1 MAAKGSVNLKTINLR
16 DPRQSHPLKVK
27 FVHPRVPGSLTSN
40 FRDSIN
46 GKDTISGGSL
56 KKNEPEGPKAFGF
69 KYLRTT
75 IGVFNHNSESVRNNI
90 RNNERMIKK
99 VTKSGGL
106 TRLVATKNDV

>member
-1 MAAKGSVNLKTINLR
+1 VAAKGSVDLKTINLT
-16 DPRQSHPLKVK
+16 DPRYSHPLKVK
-27 FVHPRVPGSLTSN
+27 FVPLRVPGSLTSN

-75 IGVFNHNSESVRNNI
+75 IGVLNHNSESVRNNI
-90 RNNERMIKK
+90 RNNERLMKEI
-99 VTKSGGL
+99 TASGGW
-106 TRLVATKNDV
+106 TRLV